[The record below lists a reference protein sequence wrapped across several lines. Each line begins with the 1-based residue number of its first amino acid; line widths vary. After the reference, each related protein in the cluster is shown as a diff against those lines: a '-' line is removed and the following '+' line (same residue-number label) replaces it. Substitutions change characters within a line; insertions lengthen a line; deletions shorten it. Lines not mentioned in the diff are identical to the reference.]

1 MKYDLTKKRTCGAQR
16 ALRAFSQTM
25 LRLLAKK
32 PFEEINVN
40 EICEFCDFPR
50 ATFYN
55 YFDDKYDLVN
65 YCWYVLAEKVRIDEA
80 KELNPSEIVITYFD
94 RLYDLFENNSEL
106 VSGILHHNQLSGS
119 LVNSFTNYLRNL
131 AHQIFLEIFGDLKF
145 DIPVELIV
153 DQCSATILILI
164 EWIFL
169 KEKPTTRE
177 QAHHYLAVLL
187 GDESTFSM
195 SDSSQS
201 KS

>member
-1 MKYDLTKKRTCGAQR
+1 MTKQKNSILG
-16 ALRAFSQTM
+16 
-25 LRLLAKK
+25 
-32 PFEEINVN
+32 
-40 EICEFCDFPR
+40 
-50 ATFYN
+50 
-55 YFDDKYDLVN
+55 
-65 YCWYVLAEKVRIDEA
+65 
-80 KELNPSEIVITYFD
+80 EIVITYFD

-131 AHQIFLEIFGDLKF
+131 AHQIFLEVFGDLKF